1 VKPDEFEILARRMCD
16 QPTLIS
22 KFKHHDD
29 GTVEW
34 QLMKAYKLGI
44 TQIVTPEFFHES
56 IAKMHVEN
64 AIAELN
70 NRTTQLEEF
79 LENLT

>member
-1 VKPDEFEILARRMCD
+1 MTRDEFETLARHMCD
-16 QPTLIS
+16 QPSLIL

-44 TQIVTPEFFHES
+44 TQMVTPEFFHES
-56 IAKMHVEN
+56 IAQMHIEN
-64 AIAELN
+64 AVAELN
-70 NRTTQLEEF
+70 NRTNQLEAF
-79 LENLT
+79 LEKME